1 LLVVKAERSRF
12 EVRETHTGWG
22 GGKDHMAGYFRE
34 GVPEGE
40 GHPNLLRGVQDI
52 LGGKFDSEKL
62 VLKTDYF
69 G

>member
-1 LLVVKAERSRF
+1 
-12 EVRETHTGWG
+12 
-22 GGKDHMAGYFRE
+22 MAGYFRE

-52 LGGKFDSEKL
+52 LGGEFDSEEL
-62 VLKTDYF
+62 VLETNYF